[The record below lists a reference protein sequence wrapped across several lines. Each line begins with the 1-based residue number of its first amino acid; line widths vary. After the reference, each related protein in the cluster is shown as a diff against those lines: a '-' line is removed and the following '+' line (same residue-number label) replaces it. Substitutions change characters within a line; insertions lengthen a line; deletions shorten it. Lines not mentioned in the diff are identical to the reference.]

1 MYRSTFTSR
10 QFHAIMFTTII
21 LLGCEYMQLLRD
33 YIISLTHL
41 YGIVHKEKVIEIY
54 NEQNREPISIA
65 HIDRVMR
72 EDTEQLAKGFAFIE
86 GNYFIFE
93 TIMIFDDIADVLRE
107 RMGKPFYVPRKN
119 ELLKY
124 KDTSYFEQNKYYR
137 ALYRFVL
144 KNLTDGNKERATDIC
159 EDIQVTCQDDFLPSD
174 VFEVFNRLKVTFEN
188 EAQVRETLDL
198 VMELSNHTRLWANN
212 GYTPTELFNMEQ
224 RAAAR
229 DARTKSED
237 ERPTKQ
243 QRVGRNAP
251 CPCGSG
257 KKYKRCCLV

>member
-1 MYRSTFTSR
+1 
-10 QFHAIMFTTII
+10 
-21 LLGCEYMQLLRD
+21 MQLLRD

-54 NEQNREPISIA
+54 NEQNRDSVTVA

-72 EDTEQLAKGFAFIE
+72 EDAEQLAKGFAFIE
-86 GNYFIFE
+86 GNYFVHE
-93 TIMIFDDIADVLRE
+93 TIMIFDDLDKVLRE
-107 RMGKPFYVPRKN
+107 RIGKPFYVPEKN

-124 KDTSYFEQNKYYR
+124 KDSFYFEKNKYYR
-137 ALYRFVL
+137 ELYRFVL
-144 KNLTDGNKERATDIC
+144 KNLTDGNRERATDIC
-159 EDIQVTCQDDFLPSD
+159 EDIQLTCQDDFLPSD
-174 VFEVFNRLKVTFEN
+174 VFEVFNRLKVTFED

-229 DARTKSED
+229 DARTIQEAD
-237 ERPTKQ
+237 RPITQK
-243 QRVGRNAP
+243 VGRNEP

-257 KKYKRCCLV
+257 KKYKKCCLN